1 MTSNCRFEGLL
12 CKRPMVRVCIA
23 LLLALTLAS
32 AVATPRQAQTEARL
46 AQLYPDV
53 ETTTEEYD
61 YEFIEGRIVG
71 GKPVSVLRKRA
82 HGGGTASKTS
92 SSASGAG
99 SKGVRGGSGSTSSTP
114 GSGGAKR
121 PPSKTTGRPSVGD
134 ALRPDSSS
142 WRPALSGPGVN
153 AGNLRPNLSPGIRP
167 GSSPAGG
174 GSSVDRQRPQDFGS
188 DRPRETTGFDN
199 EHRGGL
205 PNQNR
210 ESGNAMPWNH
220 QGVSPG
226 YPAPVTSAYTN
237 DESPSYIPNPTAT
250 PNTYTPHNEQR
261 PSLSSNPEN
270 SGGSQDG
277 GGIIIGHPPTNTFTQ
292 REGGA
297 NRPSTVPDQG
307 NGPRFE
313 GGLVIGSPPMNG
325 PGSRQGGF
333 NEPLPPQEIDQAR
346 RGVVNQQP
354 SQHGVGSFGLPSLP
368 RNPFVP
374 SNPGFH
380 VPGSL
385 PLPFGAGLFNPGLV
399 NIQKAVE
406 NAAAGVLGATGAGI
420 HPTAANLFGR
430 TSTFG
435 QMTSFGFAE
444 RK

>member
-1 MTSNCRFEGLL
+1 MTSNCRFEGLRY
-12 CKRPMVRVCIA
+12 KRPMVRVYIA

-32 AVATPRQAQTEARL
+32 AAATPRQAPTEARL
-46 AQLYPDV
+46 AQLYPEV

-92 SSASGAG
+92 SSASQGG
-99 SKGVRGGSGSTSSTP
+99 KGGSGSTSSTP

-121 PPSKTTGRPSVGD
+121 PPSRTTGRPSIGD
-134 ALRPDSSS
+134 GLRPDSSS
-142 WRPALSGPGVN
+142 WRPSLS
-153 AGNLRPNLSPGIRP
+153 
-167 GSSPAGG
+167 
-174 GSSVDRQRPQDFGS
+174 GS
-188 DRPRETTGFDN
+188 DRPREANGFDN

-226 YPAPVTSAYTN
+226 YPAPVTSAYTD
-237 DESPSYIPNPTAT
+237 DESPTYIPNPPAT
-250 PNTYTPHNEQR
+250 PNTYPPHNEQR
-261 PSLSSNPEN
+261 PSLSPSPGN
-270 SGGSQDG
+270 SGGSQGG
-277 GGIIIGHPPTNTFTQ
+277 GGIIIGHPPTDRFSQ
-292 REGGA
+292 HEGGA
-297 NRPSTVPDQG
+297 NRPSAVPNRG
-307 NGPRFE
+307 NGPRLD
-313 GGLVIGSPPMNG
+313 GGLIIGSPPING
-325 PGSRQGGF
+325 PRSRPGGF
-333 NEPLPPQEIDQAR
+333 NEPLPPQELDQAR
-346 RGVVNQQP
+346 RGVVNEPPLQR
-354 SQHGVGSFGLPSLP
+354 GVGSFGLPSLP
-368 RNPFVP
+368 NNPFAP

-420 HPTAANLFGR
+420 HPTAANIFGR

>member
-46 AQLYPDV
+46 ARLYPGV

-99 SKGVRGGSGSTSSTP
+99 SKGVRGGSSSTSSTP

-134 ALRPDSSS
+134 GLRPDSSS
-142 WRPALSGPGVN
+142 WRPALSG
-153 AGNLRPNLSPGIRP
+153 
-167 GSSPAGG
+167 
-174 GSSVDRQRPQDFGS
+174 S
-188 DRPRETTGFDN
+188 DRPRDTNGFDN

-210 ESGNAMPWNH
+210 ESGNGMPWNH

-226 YPAPVTSAYTN
+226 YPAPVTSAYTD

-261 PSLSSNPEN
+261 PSLSSSPEN

-277 GGIIIGHPPTNTFTQ
+277 GGIIIGHPPTNTFSQ
-292 REGGA
+292 HEGGA
-297 NRPSTVPDQG
+297 NRPSTVPDRG

>member
-1 MTSNCRFEGLL
+1 MTSNCRFEGLRY
-12 CKRPMVRVCIA
+12 KRPMVRVCIA
-23 LLLALTLAS
+23 LVLALTLAS
-32 AVATPRQAQTEARL
+32 ATATPRQAPTEARL
-46 AQLYPDV
+46 AQLYPEV

-71 GKPVSVLRKRA
+71 GKPVSLLRKRA

-92 SSASGAG
+92 SSASQGG
-99 SKGVRGGSGSTSSTP
+99 KGGSGSTFSTP

-121 PPSKTTGRPSVGD
+121 PPSRTTGRPSIGD
-134 ALRPDSSS
+134 GLRPDSSS
-142 WRPALSGPGVN
+142 WRPSLSGTGAN
-153 AGNLRPNLSPGIRP
+153 AGNSRPNLSPGILP
-167 GSSPAGG
+167 GSSASGG

-188 DRPRETTGFDN
+188 DRPREANGFDN

-226 YPAPVTSAYTN
+226 YPAPVTSAYTD
-237 DESPSYIPNPTAT
+237 DESPTYIPNTPAT
-250 PNTYTPHNEQR
+250 PNTYPPHNKQR
-261 PSLSSNPEN
+261 PSLSPSPGN
-270 SGGSQDG
+270 SGGSQGG
-277 GGIIIGHPPTNTFTQ
+277 GGIIIGHPPTDTFSQ
-292 REGGA
+292 HEGGA
-297 NRPSTVPDQG
+297 NRPSAVPDRG
-307 NGPRFE
+307 NGPRVD
-313 GGLVIGSPPMNG
+313 GGLIIGSPPMNG
-325 PGSRQGGF
+325 PRSRPGGF
-333 NEPLPPQEIDQAR
+333 NQPLPPQELDQAR
-346 RGVVNQQP
+346 RGVVDQP
-354 SQHGVGSFGLPSLP
+354 PLQRGVGSFGLPSLP
-368 RNPFVP
+368 NNPFAP

-420 HPTAANLFGR
+420 HPTAANIFGR